1 MFILSNKLI
10 QLVIDLRSYYIENF
24 GETDLYITSFYNWLQ
39 QLILPHLYL
48 FLKLLMILEEAI

>member
-10 QLVIDLRSYYIENF
+10 QLVIDLHSYYTENF

-48 FLKLLMILEEAI
+48 FWK